1 MSLPSEHPQLV
12 SLFDRRIG
20 QIETGLDTLTDQM
33 RDQSATLNRMSDAL
47 SAVVRLEE
55 RLTASIESSKEQRE
69 SLKRVHD
76 QMDDHKEALNNLLGE
91 VYDRIDKERGDCVD
105 RFTPVNN
112 ALQRQQ
118 GALHL
123 ATIVLPTVYSA
134 VLGVG
139 GWFLAGQSAAIERLQ
154 AKTNDIQTHQQVQE
168 ERMVQLNKA
177 TEEK

>member
-12 SLFDRRIG
+12 SLFDRRIE

-33 RDQSATLNRMSDAL
+33 RDQSATLNRMSEAL
-47 SAVVRLEE
+47 AAVVRLEE
-55 RLTASIESSKEQRE
+55 RLTSSMESSREQKET
-69 SLKRVHD
+69 LKRVHD
-76 QMDDHKEALNNLLGE
+76 RLEDQREMLSSLVGE

-123 ATIVLPTVYSA
+123 ATIVLPTLYSA

-154 AKTNDIQTHQQVQE
+154 AKTNDIQTHQQVQD